1 MGSEPRILL
10 LGPVRVEN
18 GGVDAEI
25 PPKARLLATRLAMS
39 APRAVPVDVL
49 IEEIWAGNPPATA
62 RKSLQKYVWE
72 LRSHL
77 GDEAIVTEGPGYRL
91 AAGTDVA
98 QLDILVAGAR
108 SAMSDGR
115 PADASP
121 MLSEA
126 LSLFRGRPLQGL
138 DDIMFVAEEA
148 RRLNEICVSVEED
161 LAEVDIDLGKH
172 TEAAERLDRLV
183 GDYPLRERLV
193 ASLMTALYRG
203 GRHAEALAA
212 YQRHAR
218 ILGDELGLEPSPQ
231 LAELEE
237 RILMHDRALVPAAPV
252 TQASWLPERTAVSS
266 VAVLPFTDLSPGQD
280 QAYFGDGVAV
290 EVIRMLSR
298 LPGIR
303 IASRGSSFA
312 YRSSPLDV
320 RRIASELGVTAVLE
334 GSVQRQGDRVRI
346 TVGLTDALEGFQI
359 WAETYDKT
367 VSDMFVVQEEIAA
380 SVVQALS
387 VRLDEG
393 SRRRTQGPGAEAY
406 DMYLQGRHHFYRGGT
421 EETKRAINLFQ
432 EATRIAPNYC
442 LALAGLADACSFLHL
457 YYEPH
462 PETLAAAESYGR
474 RAVDADAS
482 MAEPNASL
490 GFALGAAGRYEEA
503 KESFLRALAL
513 PGGRFESAYLFGRTL
528 FAEGDLGGASKLFTT
543 AVRIRPEDFH
553 ATALLAKV
561 LRSMDDE
568 KGSLV
573 MQRRVHD
580 LVDYHLRLI
589 PDDAR
594 ALGDGAAALVALG
607 RTGEGVAMAHRA
619 LAITHSPMPYY
630 AAGAI
635 AQAGQVESALD
646 ALEQVIEA
654 GWSHHDFLKNDPD
667 WDGLRDQPRFR
678 ELLNRL
684 A

>member
-1 MGSEPRILL
+1 MRVVYGWLNPSDMGSEPRILL

-18 GGVDAEI
+18 DGIDAEI

-39 APRAVPVDVL
+39 APRAVSVDVL
-49 IEEIWAGNPPATA
+49 IEDLWAGDPPATA

-77 GDEAIVTEGPGYRL
+77 GDAAIVTEGPGYQL

-98 QLDILVAGAR
+98 QLDLLVAGAR
-108 SAMSDGR
+108 AAMSDGR
-115 PADASP
+115 PADAAP
-121 MLSEA
+121 LLTEA
-126 LSLFRGRPLQGL
+126 LALFRGQPLQGL
-138 DDIMFVAEEA
+138 ADVPFVAEEA
-148 RRLNEICVSVEED
+148 RRLNEISVSVEED

-172 TEAAERLDRLV
+172 IEAAERLDRLV
-183 GDYPLRERLV
+183 TESPMRERLV

-203 GRHAEALAA
+203 GRHAEALV
-212 YQRHAR
+212 
-218 ILGDELGLEPSPQ
+218 
-231 LAELEE
+231 ELEE
-237 RILMHDRALVPAAPV
+237 RILVHDQALVPAAAPV
-252 TQASWLPERTAVSS
+252 SHAPWLPERTAVSS
-266 VAVLPFTDLSPGQD
+266 VAVLPFTDLSPAQD

-298 LPGIR
+298 LPGVR
-303 IASRGSSFA
+303 VASRGSSFA

-320 RRIASELGVTAVLE
+320 RRIASELGVTSVLE
-334 GSVQRQGDRVRI
+334 GSVQRQDDRVRI

-359 WAETYDKT
+359 WAETYDRT
-367 VSDMFVVQEEIAA
+367 VSDMFVIQEEIAA

-387 VRLDEG
+387 VRLDES
-393 SRRRTQGPGAEAY
+393 SRRRTIGPGAEAH

-421 EETKRAINLFQ
+421 EETKRAISLFQ

-503 KESFLRALAL
+503 RESFGRALAL
-513 PGGRFESAYLFGRTL
+513 PGGRFESAYLFGRTM
-528 FAEGDLGGASKLFTT
+528 FAQGDMEGAGKLFST

-561 LRSMDDE
+561 LRANGDD
-568 KGSLV
+568 KGSMA
-573 MQRRVHD
+573 MQRRVYD

-607 RTGEGVAMAHRA
+607 RVGEGLAMADRA

-635 AQAGQVESALD
+635 AQAGRGEVALD
-646 ALEQVIEA
+646 ALEQVIVA
-654 GWSHHDFLKNDPD
+654 GWSHHDFLEHDPD
-667 WDGLRDQPRFR
+667 WAELRDRERFQAA
-678 ELLNRL
+678 LSRL
-684 A
+684 S